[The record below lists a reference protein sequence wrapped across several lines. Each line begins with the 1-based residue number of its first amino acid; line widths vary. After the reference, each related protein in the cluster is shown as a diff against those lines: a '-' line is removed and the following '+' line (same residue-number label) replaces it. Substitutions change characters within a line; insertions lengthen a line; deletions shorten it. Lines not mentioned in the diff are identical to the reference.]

1 VTLLVVRLGAL
12 GDIVHTVPAVA
23 AILRSLPGTR
33 IDWLVERKHRPV
45 LDLFDLDVRPIAI
58 EGGSVGAFLG
68 AMRGLRAN
76 GYDVALDFQGLLK
89 SAILARGSGARR
101 VVGFS
106 RDALREPMA
115 GRFYTEDVTPG
126 TAQHVIA
133 KNLALVRAVGVE
145 SDEIRVPLKRPSEE
159 RSNER
164 LALLNPGAGWPNKQW
179 PADRFG
185 AVAAG
190 LRRSRNLR
198 SVVTWGPGEEPLAR
212 AVVDSSG
219 GAAELAPAT
228 SLPHLMTLLASAALV
243 VSGDTGPIHL
253 AAAAGTPI
261 VGLYGPTDPARNGPW
276 SVSDVTVSRFSEC
289 VCHHK
294 RRCHRATRCL
304 DDITVEDVLA
314 AAEARLDRAAG
325 TGA

>member
-1 VTLLVVRLGAL
+1 MTLLVVRVGAL

-23 AILRSLPGTR
+23 AIARALPGAR
-33 IDWLVERKHRPV
+33 IDWLVERKHLPV
-45 LDLFDLDVRPIAI
+45 LDLFELDVRPIAI
-58 EGGSVGAFLG
+58 AGGSVSAFLG

-89 SAILARGSGARR
+89 SAILARSSGARR

-115 GRFYTEDVTPG
+115 RRFYTEDVTPG
-126 TAQHVIA
+126 MARHVIA
-133 KNLALVRAVGVE
+133 KNLTLVRAVGIE
-145 SDEIRVPLKRPSEE
+145 SDEIQVPLRPSSDP
-159 RSNER
+159 RPNER
-164 LALLNPGAGWPNKQW
+164 LVVLNPGAGWPNKQW
-179 PADRFG
+179 PPDRFG

-190 LRRSRNLR
+190 LRKKRQLQ
-198 SVVTWGPGEEPLAR
+198 SVVTWGPGEEFLAR
-212 AVVDSSG
+212 AVVESSE

-228 SLPHLMTLLASAALV
+228 TLPQLMSILASAALV

-253 AAAAGTPI
+253 AAAAGAPI

-276 SVSDVTVSRFSEC
+276 SVSDVTVSRFSGC

-304 DDITVEDVLA
+304 DDITVEEVLA
-314 AAEARLDRAAG
+314 AAETRLDGAAG
-325 TGA
+325 TAA

>member
-23 AILRSLPGTR
+23 AITRALPDAR
-33 IDWLVERKHRPV
+33 VDWLVEAKHRPV
-45 LDLFDLDVRPIAI
+45 LDLFDLNVRPIAI
-58 EGGSVGAFLG
+58 VGGSVGAFLG
-68 AMRGLRAN
+68 AMRGLRATR
-76 GYDVALDFQGLLK
+76 YDAALDFQGLLK
-89 SAILARGSGARR
+89 SAVLARGSGARR

-115 GRFYTEDVTPG
+115 ARFYTENVTP
-126 TAQHVIA
+126 TMARHVIA
-133 KNLALVRAVGVE
+133 KNLALLRALGVE
-145 SDEIRVPLKRPSEE
+145 SDEIRLPLKASVGE
-159 RSNER
+159 RASVGR
-164 LALLNPGAGWPNKQW
+164 VVLNPGAGWPNKQW
-179 PADRFG
+179 PPDRFG
-185 AVAAG
+185 AVAAA
-190 LRRSRNLR
+190 LRASRNLR
-198 SVVTWGPGEEPLAR
+198 SVVTWGPGEEALAH
-212 AVVDSSG
+212 AVVDSSL

-228 SLPHLMTLLASAALV
+228 SLPQLMTMLASAALV

-276 SVSDVTVSRFSEC
+276 SASDLTISRFSEC

-304 DDITVEDVLA
+304 DDITVNEVIA
-314 AAEARLDRAAG
+314 AAEARLDGAAG
-325 TGA
+325 NGE